1 MSQEN
6 AEVVRKP
13 LRVRERSSR
22 SLDERLFLR
31 LGWLNRRF
39 RRFDG
44 RLSPE
49 SRVWQAMVAR
59 GARLGFEAFNR
70 RDFDATLLNY
80 HSDLQFFPPRAMI
93 ESGVVASS
101 YRGHDGYREFM
112 GKWLSAWGS
121 YRGEPRDLIVLA
133 DRRLLILG
141 QLKADGEASGVPITQ
156 EYASLMTFKD
166 GQVIRQQEYFDHAEA
181 LKTVGLSE

>member
-13 LRVRERSSR
+13 LWVREPSSR

-31 LGWLNRRF
+31 LPWLNRRL
-39 RRFDG
+39 RRFEG

-49 SRVWQAMVAR
+49 SRVRQAVAAR
-59 GARLGFEAFNR
+59 DVRLGFEAFNR
-70 RDFDATLLNY
+70 RDFAATLLNY
-80 HSDLQFFPPRAMI
+80 HSDLQFFPPRPLI

-141 QLKADGEASGVPITQ
+141 KLKADGEASGAPVTQ

-181 LKTVGLSE
+181 LEAVGLRD